1 MGVFMKEIFKVSS
14 LVKEYGKGGGKV
26 TALSNVDLNINE
38 GGLIAITGA
47 SGSGKSTLL
56 HILGAMD
63 KPTSGEVC
71 FYGKDISKFS
81 VKEAAAYRC
90 QNVGFVF
97 QNFKLVEEL
106 DVKEN
111 ILLPVMIAKKKADV
125 EYYNTLIEMTGLKE
139 RQTHLP
145 SELSGGQKQR
155 AAIARALINKPDVIM
170 ADEPTGNLDQATS
183 MEIMQIFT
191 EIHKQGKTIIIV
203 THDANIAGQCQH
215 EIKISD
221 SRII

>member
-1 MGVFMKEIFKVSS
+1 MKEIFKVSG

-26 TALSNVDLNINE
+26 TALSNVDLKINE

-170 ADEPTGNLDQATS
+170 ADEPTGWYLLVQLNLITVKA
-183 MEIMQIFT
+183 
-191 EIHKQGKTIIIV
+191 GCLYKTGNQYWNTYTLPYLRVILYLNFYWIDIV
-203 THDANIAGQCQH
+203 CF
-215 EIKISD
+215 
-221 SRII
+221 

>member
-1 MGVFMKEIFKVSS
+1 MKEIFKVSS

-81 VKEAAAYRC
+81 VFERSC
-90 QNVGFVF
+90 S
-97 QNFKLVEEL
+97 
-106 DVKEN
+106 
-111 ILLPVMIAKKKADV
+111 IPLPECWFCVP
-125 EYYNTLIEMTGLKE
+125 E
-139 RQTHLP
+139 
-145 SELSGGQKQR
+145 
-155 AAIARALINKPDVIM
+155 
-170 ADEPTGNLDQATS
+170 
-183 MEIMQIFT
+183 F
-191 EIHKQGKTIIIV
+191 
-203 THDANIAGQCQH
+203 
-215 EIKISD
+215 
-221 SRII
+221 